1 MVNIDRVYQK
11 VLALANK
18 EQRGYITPQE
28 FNLLADKAQMEL
40 INDYFHTIKT
50 ANLKPKNQTE
60 NSDEIGMVREK
71 LNAIRTTKSYPLS
84 AAPGADEGF
93 YSILTYN
100 TTTPD
105 ALDSHTIYMVATVR
119 KPISGGGDGKEIME
133 VDNHTLRSMMSN
145 PLTSPTRSR
154 PVYIRANNTISSNTN
169 NHNYQLQIYPA
180 IEQFYPNVS
189 IEYWMKP
196 PRPNWGYVVVNQK
209 ALYNFN
215 TSTNFFLHASE
226 EEPLVMRILK
236 LTGVTIEKPE
246 LQQSVMVDQQTTKQN
261 QNS

>member
-1 MVNIDRVYQK
+1 MVNVDRVYQK

-71 LNAIRTTKSYPLS
+71 LNAIRNARTYPLS
-84 AAPGADEGF
+84 AASSADEGF
-93 YSILTYN
+93 YSVLNYS

-105 ALDSHTIYMVATVR
+105 SIDNHTLYMVATVR
-119 KPISGGGDGKEIME
+119 KPISGGGNGTEIME

-154 PVYIRANNTISSNTN
+154 PVYIRAGSMITQNTN
-169 NHNYQLQIYPA
+169 QHL
-180 IEQFYPNVS
+180 
-189 IEYWMKP
+189 
-196 PRPNWGYVVVNQK
+196 
-209 ALYNFN
+209 
-215 TSTNFFLHASE
+215 
-226 EEPLVMRILK
+226 IL
-236 LTGVTIEKPE
+236 II
-246 LQQSVMVDQQTTKQN
+246 
-261 QNS
+261 